1 MKVLFIDTA
10 TSFLRV
16 ALVSDDKLVYFYN
29 NDEGHDMSSMIMPV
43 LDMAFKEAGFK
54 PSDLD
59 KIMAVNGPGSFT
71 GIRVGL
77 TVAKTMAWALKIP
90 VISISSLEVISSGFD
105 SDYNTSLIN
114 ARRGYAYVGSYD
126 DNLNV
131 ISDDRHEYIKDKKVD
146 GNLISY
152 DEFDFEVNQPIIDV
166 LKVVR
171 KHINDEGINP
181 HNLNPKYLKLTEAEE
196 KFNNND

>member
-131 ISDDRHEYIKDKKVD
+131 ISDDRHEYIKDKKFD

-171 KHINDEGINP
+171 KHINDEEINP

>member
-90 VISISSLEVISSGFD
+90 VISISSLEVISSGFG

-131 ISDDRHEYIKDKKVD
+131 ISDDRYEYIKDKKVD

>member
-171 KHINDEGINP
+171 KHINDEEINP

>member
-29 NDEGHDMSSMIMPV
+29 NDEGHDMSSMLMPV
-43 LDMAFKEAGFK
+43 LDIAFKEAGFK

>member
-29 NDEGHDMSSMIMPV
+29 NDEGHDMSSMLMPV
-43 LDMAFKEAGFK
+43 LDIAFKEAGFK

-131 ISDDRHEYIKDKKVD
+131 ISDDRYEYIKDKKVD

>member
-29 NDEGHDMSSMIMPV
+29 NDEGHDMSSRIMPV